1 MANTFKSSLTSSIP
15 TVLTT
20 IYTAPTT
27 ALAVSTVIGLGISNK
42 VTTAATVDV
51 TILRTT
57 GVITTSYYLIKS
69 GVIPVGGTL
78 TIAGADQKIVLMA
91 NDVIQ
96 ALASIPNSLDAVIS
110 VLEITV

>member
-15 TVLTT
+15 LVLTT
-20 IYTAPTT
+20 IYTAPIAAGAIATI
-27 ALAVSTVIGLGISNK
+27 IGLGISNK

-51 TILRTT
+51 TILRPGQPATA
-57 GVITTSYYLIKS
+57 YYLIRN